1 MAPIHSVRGL
11 ALAALL
17 TGLTSA
23 THAADPVAGEDFI
36 WIDLGEEN
44 EGLLLTQT
52 EGGDGV
58 TEPDDVAG
66 LDCRVNP
73 WPYAGPGHNH
83 MYFKVDDTFLFAT
96 DVEAWLVVEYFD
108 SADAQQIDCQY
119 DSNGAGPV
127 GGAFRG
133 AGDGAFEAIKPGGTD
148 TWLTHVFH
156 IEDGRF
162 ENRGNGAD
170 FRLSSHG
177 QGSIWINRVWLSL
190 VEPPEDFDP
199 DLPFGVSRAVY
210 PAGKLVATWAAV
222 KGR

>member
-66 LDCRVNP
+66 L
-73 WPYAGPGHNH
+73 
-83 MYFKVDDTFLFAT
+83 
-96 DVEAWLVVEYFD
+96 EE
-108 SADAQQIDCQY
+108 
-119 DSNGAGPV
+119 
-127 GGAFRG
+127 
-133 AGDGAFEAIKPGGTD
+133 
-148 TWLTHVFH
+148 
-156 IEDGRF
+156 
-162 ENRGNGAD
+162 
-170 FRLSSHG
+170 
-177 QGSIWINRVWLSL
+177 
-190 VEPPEDFDP
+190 
-199 DLPFGVSRAVY
+199 
-210 PAGKLVATWAAV
+210 
-222 KGR
+222 